1 MKGGYAMPRKK
12 KVEDENTISSEKE
25 VKKEEKT
32 TISCSPYGRHAL
44 REAAKFTNK

>member
-1 MKGGYAMPRKK
+1 MPRKK

-32 TISCSPYGRHAL
+32 TTYSPYGWQAV
-44 REAAKFTNK
+44 REAAKFTNR

>member
-1 MKGGYAMPRKK
+1 MKGGYIMPRKK

-32 TISCSPYGRHAL
+32 TRYSPYVWQAV

>member
-1 MKGGYAMPRKK
+1 MKGGNIMPRKK

-32 TISCSPYGRHAL
+32 TKCSPYGWQAV

>member
-1 MKGGYAMPRKK
+1 MKGGYTMPRKK

-32 TISCSPYGRHAL
+32 TKYSPYGWQAV

>member
-1 MKGGYAMPRKK
+1 MPRKK

-32 TISCSPYGRHAL
+32 TTYSPYGWQAV

>member
-1 MKGGYAMPRKK
+1 MKGGYTMPRKK

-32 TISCSPYGRHAL
+32 TISCGPYGRHAL
-44 REAAKFTNK
+44 RETAKFTNK

>member
-1 MKGGYAMPRKK
+1 MKGGYVMPRKK

-25 VKKEEKT
+25 VKKEEKNT
-32 TISCSPYGRHAL
+32 KYSPYGRQAV

>member
-1 MKGGYAMPRKK
+1 MPRKK
-12 KVEDENTISSEKE
+12 KVEDENTISAEKE

-32 TISCSPYGRHAL
+32 TTYSPYGWQAV